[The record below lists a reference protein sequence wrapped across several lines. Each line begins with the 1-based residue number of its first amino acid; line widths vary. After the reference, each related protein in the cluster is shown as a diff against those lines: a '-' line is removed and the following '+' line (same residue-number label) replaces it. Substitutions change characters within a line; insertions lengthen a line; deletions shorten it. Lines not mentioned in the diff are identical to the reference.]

1 MLNFHPHQITPR
13 YQAGNY
19 SCHPD
24 NLHPAT
30 ISLHVLSKVYHWW
43 NADFVCLIKN
53 LIAKDHHNLNVSMIL
68 AVMTIS
74 IITGIISNT
83 CTGWGTLADHRASR
97 MWSAP
102 CPSND
107 LASHT

>member
-1 MLNFHPHQITPR
+1 MLNFHAIKSPPR

-53 LIAKDHHNLNVSMIL
+53 LIAKDHHNLNVSMI
-68 AVMTIS
+68 S
-74 IITGIISNT
+74 IITRIISNT
-83 CTGWGTLADHRASR
+83 CTGWGTLADHRAGR

-102 CPSND
+102 RPSND